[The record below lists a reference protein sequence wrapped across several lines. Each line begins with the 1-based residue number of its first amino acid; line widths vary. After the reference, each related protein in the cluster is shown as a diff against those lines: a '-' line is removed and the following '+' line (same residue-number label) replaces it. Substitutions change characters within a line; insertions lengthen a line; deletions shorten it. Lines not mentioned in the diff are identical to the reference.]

1 MFRHTLHKNK
11 KGRAKNMG
19 KNSQPD
25 TRPFYKKKRFL
36 ILFIYILLVFINLF
50 LEAAKNNPAQNNS
63 ILANAMMLTT
73 EQEKNIRDIF
83 DNCGIGKIVKAVKFQ
98 GNEIE
103 TSYHVNDEETGY
115 YGDMDNTII
124 VWLNNKDKTVKSIY
138 FNNRDIYINGKVI
151 SKITDHY
158 IDSELRTEYRT
169 MAQMYIEKFLNY
181 PKTAKFGS
189 ASYWQFKVNDAGY
202 DVIKSSVDAKNAFGV
217 ESTLA
222 FQISIDRGK
231 KKPVSVILNGRE
243 YLK

>member
-1 MFRHTLHKNK
+1 MK
-11 KGRAKNMG
+11 

-25 TRPFYKKKRFL
+25 TKPFYKKKRFI
-36 ILFIYILLVFINLF
+36 ILFAYILFVFIGIVTV
-50 LEAAKNNPAQNNS
+50 AKNNPTENIS
-63 ILANAMMLTT
+63 ILANAMTLTS

-98 GNEIE
+98 GNENE
-103 TSYHVNDEETGY
+103 TSYHVDDEETAY
-115 YGDMDNTII
+115 YGDIDNTIV
-124 VWLNNKDKTVKSIY
+124 VWLNNNDKTLKSIY

-169 MAQMYIEKFLNY
+169 MAQLYIEKFLNY